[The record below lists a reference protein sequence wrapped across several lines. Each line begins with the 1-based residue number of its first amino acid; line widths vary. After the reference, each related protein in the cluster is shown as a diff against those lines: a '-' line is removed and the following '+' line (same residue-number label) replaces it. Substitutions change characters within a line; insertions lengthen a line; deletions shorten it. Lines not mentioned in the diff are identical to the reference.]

1 MESMTNHLFEPI
13 KEVCP
18 ICNSKE
24 IYKLKGMI
32 VCNDCGDYLVL
43 KKAGE
48 IKETIRSIK
57 KIK

>member
-1 MESMTNHLFEPI
+1 MTNHLFEPI

-48 IKETIRSIK
+48 IKETIRPIK